1 VQKTGKRF
9 FDAVNKMSEIITEK
23 YNYRAIFSDPV
34 FFVFI
39 LGYIGEL
46 ISRREGN
53 DHEITVVT
61 SRQTQRWISFYAN
74 LNCKASPCPERL
86 ENCWEILPNTCDAF
100 VQEMKR
106 RGVKYF
112 LWNEKHWSSE
122 KFDIKNIDDHRQ
134 FKELGRWRHQDT
146 GTMILFEAIYL

>member
-1 VQKTGKRF
+1 
-9 FDAVNKMSEIITEK
+9 MSEIITEK

-86 ENCWEILPNTCDAF
+86 ENCWEILPNTCVMPLF
-100 VQEMKR
+100 R
-106 RGVKYF
+106 R
-112 LWNEKHWSSE
+112 
-122 KFDIKNIDDHRQ
+122 
-134 FKELGRWRHQDT
+134 
-146 GTMILFEAIYL
+146 